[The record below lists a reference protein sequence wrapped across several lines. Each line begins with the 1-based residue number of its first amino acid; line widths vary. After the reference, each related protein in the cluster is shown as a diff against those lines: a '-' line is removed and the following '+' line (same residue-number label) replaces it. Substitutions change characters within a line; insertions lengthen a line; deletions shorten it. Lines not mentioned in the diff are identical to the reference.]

1 MRFNLN
7 SMKIF
12 IFALSCLLFS
22 SNSLATPREVTEGS
36 ILREV
41 PMNQISGKGLIGK
54 TSQFSTYRGK
64 PLIINVW
71 ASWCGPCR
79 DEMGSLEQLA
89 KHFGGKQLNII
100 GISTDDDASAAA
112 AAIKS
117 SKLTFRNYLDHDL
130 ILENM
135 LGADTIP
142 LTILVDKNGR
152 VLKKIRGSQA
162 WDNATSIKL
171 IEETFQVTLVPEKA
185 SKKTAEK

>member
-1 MRFNLN
+1 
-7 SMKIF
+7 MKIF
-12 IFALSCLLFS
+12 IFALSCLFFS
-22 SNSLATPREVTEGS
+22 SNSFATPREVTEGN

-41 PMNQISGKGLIGK
+41 PMNQILGKGLTGK
-54 TSQFSTYRGK
+54 TSRFSTYRGK

-79 DEMGSLEQLA
+79 NEMGSLEQLS
-89 KHFGGKQLNII
+89 KHYGGKQFNII

-117 SKLTFRNYLDHDL
+117 AKLTFSNYLDHDL

-171 IEETFQVTLVPEKA
+171 IEETFQVNLALTKSSQKTLEK
-185 SKKTAEK
+185 K